1 MITICYN
8 LFQKEKAEGILPNSF
23 CEASITLL
31 TKPGKD
37 IKRKLQTNI
46 SHEHRRSRNHQQQQK
61 KRNHQQN
68 TSKLNPIHH
77 DQVGFIPGMQGWS
90 NIR

>member
-1 MITICYN
+1 MITICCN
-8 LFQKEKAEGILPNSF
+8 LFQKEKAEGILPNLF

-46 SHEHRRSRNHQQQQK
+46 SHEHRRSRNHQQ
-61 KRNHQQN
+61 NI
-68 TSKLNPIHH
+68 SKLNPIHH